1 MCDEINLTGYFL
13 QESMIKFSDKFSVLD
28 GIEMWH
34 VKPLSH
40 TFSKEHKMLL
50 TEASKSNNICEIKI
64 GVNVYKGMVIFF
76 DNNSNYF
83 YIVKEHYV
91 DKYKY

>member
-1 MCDEINLTGYFL
+1 MSDDSNLTGYFL
-13 QESMIKFSDKFSVLD
+13 QESMIKFSEHFPVLD
-28 GIEMWH
+28 GVEMWH
-34 VKPLSH
+34 VKPLFH

-50 TEASKSNNICEIKI
+50 TEACKSNKICQIKI
-64 GVNVYKGMVIFF
+64 GVNVYKGLVIFF
-76 DNNSNYF
+76 DNSNYF